1 MVTLIL
7 LSDASSLALEQPGSM
22 VRGMSGRRLLIFF
35 WKARR
40 SRGCGYARPGTPS
53 GSALPRPG
61 RGRARAGAAVPRAAM
76 NGRAGPWGPC
86 VGPRSDTCGPCGIH
100 ADRRQAV
107 ERRGHRGPE
116 AVRDPADDVSGRPP
130 RDVQEAADRLPVR
143 DAHQPCALRL
153 GVAREPAA
161 RLGPRHHRDH
171 GPTPGAVHSRHVV
184 LLQCLFDRFG
194 SVFPQCGLMVFPGVV
209 IVSR

>member
-1 MVTLIL
+1 MRGPEHPAVQ
-7 LSDASSLALEQPGSM
+7 LSPGP
-22 VRGMSGRRLLIFF
+22 VEGG
-35 WKARR
+35 
-40 SRGCGYARPGTPS
+40 
-53 GSALPRPG
+53 
-61 RGRARAGAAVPRAAM
+61 ARAGAAVPRAAM

-161 RLGPRHHRDH
+161 RLGPRHGSDH
-171 GPTPGAVHSRHVV
+171 DAARRRPGHARGTSFRIGSIGAYPHVDAPGSRARV
-184 LLQCLFDRFG
+184 RNAAAN
-194 SVFPQCGLMVFPGVV
+194 P
-209 IVSR
+209 

>member
-1 MVTLIL
+1 
-7 LSDASSLALEQPGSM
+7 M

-35 WKARR
+35 GKLDDLGDAAM
-40 SRGCGYARPGTPS
+40 RGPEHPAVQLSPGPVE
-53 GSALPRPG
+53 GG
-61 RGRARAGAAVPRAAM
+61 ARAGAAVPRAAM

-86 VGPRSDTCGPCGIH
+86 VGPRSDTCGPCGIL

-171 GPTPGAVHSRHVV
+171 GPTPGAVHSRHVG
-184 LLQCLFDRFG
+184 DRFDLQQPK
-194 SVFPQCGLMVFPGVV
+194 S
-209 IVSR
+209 

>member
-1 MVTLIL
+1 
-7 LSDASSLALEQPGSM
+7 M

-35 WKARR
+35 GKLDDLGDAAM
-40 SRGCGYARPGTPS
+40 RGPEHPAVQLSPGPVE
-53 GSALPRPG
+53 GG
-61 RGRARAGAAVPRAAM
+61 ARAGAAVPRAAM

>member
-1 MVTLIL
+1 
-7 LSDASSLALEQPGSM
+7 M

-35 WKARR
+35 LESSTISGMRLCEARNTQRFSSPPAR
-40 SRGCGYARPGTPS
+40 SRGG
-53 GSALPRPG
+53 
-61 RGRARAGAAVPRAAM
+61 ARAGAAVPRAAM

-171 GPTPGAVHSRHVV
+171 GPTPGAVHSRHVG
-184 LLQCLFDRFG
+184 DRFDLQQPK
-194 SVFPQCGLMVFPGVV
+194 S
-209 IVSR
+209 

>member
-1 MVTLIL
+1 MRGPEHPAVQ
-7 LSDASSLALEQPGSM
+7 LSPGP
-22 VRGMSGRRLLIFF
+22 VEGG
-35 WKARR
+35 
-40 SRGCGYARPGTPS
+40 
-53 GSALPRPG
+53 
-61 RGRARAGAAVPRAAM
+61 ARAGAAVPRAAM

-194 SVFPQCGLMVFPGVV
+194 SRFSAVWADGFPRCRHRFPVM
-209 IVSR
+209 

>member
-1 MVTLIL
+1 MVALIL
-7 LSDASSLALEQPGSM
+7 LSNASSLALEQPGSM

-171 GPTPGAVHSRHVV
+171 GPTPGAVHSRHVG
-184 LLQCLFDRFG
+184 DRFDLQQPK
-194 SVFPQCGLMVFPGVV
+194 S
-209 IVSR
+209 